1 MRFRGERVVLGR
13 VRVALRT
20 RGRVGDPLGAR
31 AQVARLVAEGAQQ
44 LDAPKS
50 TLFSEVHKLFRS
62 AGRNTSNNNGG
73 GMAARASSRTNLKR
87 VDSNAST
94 ESGLLDRTSSNR
106 SLHKAPSSGSVR
118 RGANSSRKLLQSTS
132 TSSMASR
139 SSAHRLVRAGSKKK

>member
-1 MRFRGERVVLGR
+1 MWFAESEVGALTVVFIENIILHGVNGR
-13 VRVALRT
+13 PAKGMVPEL
-20 RGRVGDPLGAR
+20 
-31 AQVARLVAEGAQQ
+31 AQQ
-44 LDAPKS
+44 LDVPKS

-94 ESGLLDRTSSNR
+94 ESGRLDRTSSNR